1 MVLMP
6 YVNSGE
12 GREKHLFLDLPS
24 SGYEREKQKHKKR
37 AERERERE
45 SKGQDKEPMDKYK
58 ESLVGVWVYLQL
70 LAED

>member
-24 SGYEREKQKHKKR
+24 SGYEREKQNTR
-37 AERERERE
+37 TEQRERE
-45 SKGQDKEPMDKYK
+45 SKGQDKEPMDEYK